1 MTLHTKI
8 GSGVIANGR
17 NYARPQRPTVVIC
30 MDGAEPAHIEAA
42 SAKGLMPNLDR
53 IMKMSPSAASRIPA
67 SATRRA
73 SSRP

>member
-1 MTLHTKI
+1 MNMHSTV
-8 GSGVIANGR
+8 GSDVVANGR
-17 NYARPQRPTVVIC
+17 AYSRPQRPVVVIC
-30 MDGAEPAHIEAA
+30 MDGSEPAYIEAA
-42 SAKGLMPNLDR
+42 SAKGLTPNLDR